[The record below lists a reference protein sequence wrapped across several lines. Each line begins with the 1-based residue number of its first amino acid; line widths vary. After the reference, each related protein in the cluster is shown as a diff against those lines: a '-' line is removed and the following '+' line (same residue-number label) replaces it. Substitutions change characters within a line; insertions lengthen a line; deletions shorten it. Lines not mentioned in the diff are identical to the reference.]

1 MNASSPS
8 SITSAVPDSFVTELA
23 ALIIDSLGLEMAV
36 DTVTAA
42 TPLYGEGLG
51 LDSIDILELSLT
63 ISKKFGIQLKSDDP
77 NNKEIFSSV
86 GSLAH
91 HIAAHRA

>member
-1 MNASSPS
+1 MNASNAS
-8 SITSAVPDSFVTELA
+8 SSSSTAPDTFVTELA
-23 ALIIDSLGLEMAV
+23 TLIIDSLGLEMSADEV
-36 DTVTAA
+36 NAA

-77 NNKEIFSSV
+77 NNKQIFSSV
-86 GSLAH
+86 GSLAT
-91 HIAAHRA
+91 HIMAHKA